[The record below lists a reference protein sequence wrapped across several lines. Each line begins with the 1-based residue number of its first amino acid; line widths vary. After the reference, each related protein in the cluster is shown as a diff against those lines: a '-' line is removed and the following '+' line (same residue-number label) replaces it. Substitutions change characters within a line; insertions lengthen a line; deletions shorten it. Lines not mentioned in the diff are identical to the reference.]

1 MYYMSKNS
9 SDGIVSMIAIVILV
23 ILATP
28 IYGIY
33 LLTNGKTENQKAL
46 GIVLIVVGLIIW
58 LATGIIGS

>member
-1 MYYMSKNS
+1 MYHMSKNS

-33 LLTNGKTENQKAL
+33 LLTNGKTEDQKAL
-46 GIVLIVVGLIIW
+46 GIILIVLGLII
-58 LATGIIGS
+58 

>member
-1 MYYMSKNS
+1 MSKNS

-33 LLTNGKTENQKAL
+33 LLTNGKTEVQKAL

-58 LATGIIGS
+58 LATGILG